1 LSIVLQIERG
11 QSKPT
16 LQRQLYLQIREA
28 IVSATFHP
36 GMPMP
41 SSRTLAEDL
50 GVSRNTVVMAFE
62 LLINEGYLQTTP
74 GVGTFVTNRLP
85 ESCIAADTWQG
96 GANEPITETSAK
108 RPRTVFRGERLRF
121 IEKGPHRP
129 SIDFWYGSPNQRH
142 FPLKAWRQILI
153 DNISRTSTNLSHYGS
168 PAGNLELRQAIAEH
182 LGATRGVRAVPEQI
196 IITAGAQEG
205 INLVCRLL
213 IEPGVR
219 VAVENPC
226 YGGAARTFSS
236 YGAMLVPIEVDND
249 GLDLAA
255 LEQEEA
261 ATLAYVTPSHQFPTG
276 VTLTIERRRRLLSW
290 ATKVGAYVIE
300 DDYDGEFRYDGP
312 PIAALAGL
320 DSNGCVLYLGTFSK
334 SIGAGLRL
342 GFIVVPEHL
351 IGDITAIKS
360 LMNYGHPWLD
370 QIVMAEFIKSGG
382 YRRHLR
388 EIRELYRIARDAL
401 VGSLK
406 RHFGDQYI
414 FGKYSGM
421 HLMWTLPPSLAPA
434 QNFAALALSQDVGI
448 YTLEAVGAVDFTGV
462 WQTNNIVL
470 GYSSLSTDKI
480 EIGIKRIA
488 DAHFA
493 QAAGQRAK
501 LGHRCPPHQ

>member
-1 LSIVLQIERG
+1 
-11 QSKPT
+11 
-16 LQRQLYLQIREA
+16 
-28 IVSATFHP
+28 
-36 GMPMP
+36 MP

-62 LLINEGYLQTTP
+62 LLVNEGYLQTRP

-85 ESCIAADTWQG
+85 ESCIAVDTRQS
-96 GANEPITETSAK
+96 GASEPITATGVK
-108 RPRTVFRGERLRF
+108 RPRTVFCGERLRF
-121 IEKGPHRP
+121 VEKGPHRP

-142 FPLKAWRQILI
+142 FPLRAWRQLLI
-153 DNISRTSTNLSHYGS
+153 DNISRTSTNLSQYGS

-182 LGATRGVRAVPEQI
+182 LGATRGVRAAPEQI

-205 INLVCRLL
+205 INLICRLL

-236 YGAMLVPIEVDND
+236 YGATLVPVEVDND
-249 GLDLAA
+249 GLDVAA
-255 LEQEEA
+255 LEHEEA
-261 ATLAYVTPSHQFPTG
+261 VLAYVTPSHQFPTG
-276 VTLTIERRRRLLSW
+276 VTLSFERRRRLLSW

-312 PIAALAGL
+312 PLAALAGL
-320 DSNGCVLYLGTFSK
+320 DRNGCVLYLGTFSK

-342 GFIVVPEHL
+342 GFIVAPEDL
-351 IGDITAIKS
+351 IESIIAIKS

-370 QIVMAEFIKSGG
+370 QIVMAEFIKGGG

-388 EIRELYRIARDAL
+388 EIRELCRNARDAL

-434 QNFAALALSQDVGI
+434 KKFAATALSQDVGI
-448 YTLEAVGAVDFTGV
+448 YTLEAVGAVDFTGA
-462 WQTNNIVL
+462 WQTNNVVL

-488 DAHFA
+488 DAHFGRPA
-493 QAAGQRAK
+493 DRQAI
-501 LGHRCPPHQ
+501 